1 MYSEILIDK
10 VKSNNNPLYGYNL
23 STGEFSENMIEDGIL
38 DSYNTIKTAI
48 EDAVSVS
55 SLLITTECV
64 VYKEVDYDRNIFY
77 NYFFIINLII

>member
-1 MYSEILIDK
+1 MYSEIIIEK
-10 VKSNNNPLYGYNL
+10 VKSNKNPLYGYNL